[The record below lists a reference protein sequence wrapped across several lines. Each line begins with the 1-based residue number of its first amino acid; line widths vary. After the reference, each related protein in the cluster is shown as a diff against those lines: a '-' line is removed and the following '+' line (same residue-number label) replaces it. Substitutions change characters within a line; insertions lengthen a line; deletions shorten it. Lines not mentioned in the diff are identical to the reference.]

1 MSHWGTLYERS
12 NERMLDCLRETIEKG
27 NFITV
32 SETRKAYN
40 QSHPAEAAFLA
51 YEYPQ
56 TPVRFLT
63 LCRTNPAEKTI
74 NALSAYPFLKE
85 GMPNIFEVLALNP
98 DESGAEG
105 TVECVSKSGES
116 FTFFDPLFC
125 YNKDE
130 LAVGQK
136 YEFGVAAIAYSIE
149 QLENPDIVIDSG
161 PALEAERQRVL
172 KEDPSA
178 DISAI
183 TSVTFSMTNMR
194 CIIPRDDPGDA
205 EFQTEVEV
213 VEWFDLLD
221 VKVCRMQC
229 LFRDNDDEKW
239 AVSLYASE
247 HVLGGYQPAVGHI
260 VRGVAWIQASVLRA
274 VQSEEE
280 SWIDRGGERD
290 AMMDGFMRAFEAR
303 EYLADLHP
311 GVRALAGAIIGAGW
325 DVTKYAKSAPDP
337 EVPDLLAEGKDRK
350 VNVWVNAF
358 CPEPE
363 NAAVLSDDQ
372 KASLERASKERG
384 QEAIFATVKCK
395 EVEDYFYYDFP
406 DQEILRSTF
415 GNLSLVEAQRKTGE
429 GDAVDLDSL

>member
-1 MSHWGTLYERS
+1 M
-12 NERMLDCLRETIEKG
+12 DCLRETIENG
-27 NFITV
+27 DVIAV
-32 SETRKAYN
+32 SETRKAFN
-40 QSHPAEAAFLA
+40 LSHPDEPAFLA
-51 YEYPQ
+51 YEYPE

-85 GMPNIFEVLALNP
+85 GRSNTFEVLALNP

-130 LAVGQK
+130 LAVGKK

-149 QLENPDIVIDSG
+149 QLENPEIVIESG
-161 PALEAERQRVL
+161 PALEAERQRIL

-183 TSVTFSMTNMR
+183 TSVTFSMASMR

-205 EFQTEVEV
+205 EFQTEVEA

-221 VKVCRMQC
+221 VKMCRMQC
-229 LFRDNDDEKW
+229 LFRDYDDEKW

-274 VQSEEE
+274 VESEE
-280 SWIDRGGERD
+280 SWIDRGSDRD
-290 AMMDGFMRAFEAR
+290 ARMDGFKRAFEAR

-311 GVRALAGAIIGAGW
+311 GVRAVAGAIIGAGW
-325 DVTKYAKSAPDP
+325 DVTKYAKSTPDP
-337 EVPDLLAEGKDRK
+337 EVPDLIAERKDRK
-350 VNVWVNAF
+350 VNVWVNSF
-358 CPEPE
+358 FPETE

-372 KASLERASKERG
+372 KACLERVSKERG

-395 EVEDYFYYDFP
+395 EVGDYFYYDFP
-406 DQEILRSTF
+406 DQEILNSTF
-415 GNLSLVEAQRKTGE
+415 GNLSFMEAERNAGE
-429 GDAVDLDSL
+429 DDAVDLDSL